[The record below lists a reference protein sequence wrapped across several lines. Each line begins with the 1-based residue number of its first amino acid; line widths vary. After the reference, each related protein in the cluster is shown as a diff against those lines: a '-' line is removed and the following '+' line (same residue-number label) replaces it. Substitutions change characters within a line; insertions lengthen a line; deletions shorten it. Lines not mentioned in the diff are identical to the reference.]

1 MHITQ
6 IVHITQIHLDAQNL
20 TVLTL
25 SSMNEVYL
33 KSSSIGIG
41 PVSSAIW
48 VCRSALARFRAR
60 PLAELE
66 SFRQVGG

>member
-1 MHITQ
+1 
-6 IVHITQIHLDAQNL
+6 
-20 TVLTL
+20 
-25 SSMNEVYL
+25 MNEVYL
-33 KSSSIGIG
+33 KSSSIGVG
-41 PVSSAIW
+41 PVSSAIWVAIW